1 MCRRSLSLL
10 VVFSLAASSVF
21 AGLNFSGDRSTV
33 RVSGGTF
40 NVKSALSGASNNSG
54 IIDVQSGAT
63 LALTNNITNWSGTVK
78 SDGTVSG
85 GDKGKYIG
93 FSNGIYET
101 GGVKSLL
108 TTSVY
113 PTVDTNSTFSLV
125 NGDKVEAAPG
135 TIADTIY
142 VGPASGSG
150 IVEATIEGQSGYS
163 GNITV
168 SSGATLIMNL
178 QGALNSNITFSTL
191 ESVASTQTL
200 DNAFT
205 GSIKLLNDLK
215 LADGVVLQEATGCTA
230 HNQGCGIDLNG
241 YSFIWGA
248 RGTSGAALKI
258 TDSTTWEN
266 AGDVVLT
273 GSMALEEKW
282 TFNDVNSVLQ
292 GNGNVLDMSHASA
305 CIEVPEGKSLHLSD
319 VVLKGYSGEK
329 ILLKGSYDTAN
340 TSTVYFSNVSV
351 HLTGA
356 ANNDKGTICVDG
368 PTTVYPQG
376 YLWTISGNAIDD
388 RARLNIDGVTIW
400 LDEGSSGDNTFGFAL
415 NYPWAA
421 ADYVNSG
428 TIKEV
433 AVDVEDQVLANVG
446 AISTAQSTASSAL
459 SIANDAHSDAA
470 DAQSTADDAH
480 SDAANAQSTA
490 DDAWA
495 LTVSNSGV
503 IIGLTSSVND
513 LMYSNSAAIIGLE
526 ARIGTNEGDI
536 STLDSLVTSTMN
548 AAYNY
553 FDGRVDT
560 NVTNIATNVADIAT
574 LNTNLTNTYN
584 YLDDR
589 ITSTL
594 SSTHTDLNSTI
605 NTLGTRVS
613 TTMDAAYNYFDGRV
627 DTNVTNIATNV
638 ADIATLNTNLT
649 NTYNYLD
656 DRITSTLS
664 ATHTDLNSTINT
676 LGTRVSTTMDAAYNY
691 FDGRVD
697 TNVTNIATNV
707 TDIATL
713 NTNLTNTYNYLDDRI
728 DTNQT
733 NISTNDT
740 DIAEIQKGFATY
752 KASPAWDTNPTW
764 SYNYF
769 VDTNNKITLNPSTA
783 RTYNASGHY
792 IELAPGDTDVID
804 VNNDSGVVTLEDIRI
819 KNYNPQ
825 AFDVETAASLKFGSG
840 TILELSDDISLEN
853 TLYFNGGTTEIHAYG
868 HQINLSSKDLD
879 LDADTTLKIYNA
891 RIYGLKDT
899 DVFDI
904 DTSSTVELHNC
915 EIVQTGNAHN
925 LAAGTMKVF
934 GNTSIKGDGAARTFQ
949 VSSNGVV
956 AVQSGAELKLDRDM
970 TFNYDVASS
979 AGLTINANGKLHLNG
994 CTFDAA
1000 GASAGLTLNAGT
1012 MIVEDKVSVVGGPS
1026 DSYPLTL
1033 GDSLAVEVLTGGI
1046 VDITSGS
1053 VDFGS

>member
-594 SSTHTDLNSTI
+594 S
-605 NTLGTRVS
+605 
-613 TTMDAAYNYFDGRV
+613 
-627 DTNVTNIATNV
+627 
-638 ADIATLNTNLT
+638 
-649 NTYNYLD
+649 
-656 DRITSTLS
+656 